1 MYQPFP
7 MLPGRRAQ
15 IWRYSPEYRRPRHFH
30 REPEL
35 NLVVSGTA
43 SFGTGRAL
51 IRAAAG
57 DLLHWPPGCDHELLD
72 PSPDF
77 DLFVFALTPELCDRV
92 LAQQSALAL
101 AGPLQIRLPEST
113 TAALHARLA
122 APAITAECHV
132 AEEHVARL
140 WLDAHDS
147 RLTAP
152 NRGTLGRR
160 VLRSLLQQPELD
172 RGERARLVHAHP
184 SELSRSFHRE
194 LGLTLGSYRTRLRLL
209 RFVELCDAR
218 RGTLLAAALEAGFGS
233 YSQCHRAFS
242 LTFGCTPRAFFGPHV
257 RDDMANAF
265 EPFGAPA
272 GPSPLHGHRDEV
284 ERQPAQRASGRDTQ
298 R

>member
-30 REPEL
+30 PEPEL

-43 SFGTGRAL
+43 IFGTGSAL
-51 IRAAAG
+51 IGAAAG
-57 DLLHWPPGCDHELLD
+57 DLLHWPPGCDHELIEA
-72 PSPDF
+72 SPDF
-77 DLFVFALTPELCDRV
+77 DLFVFALTPDLCDRV
-92 LAQQSALAL
+92 LGRRAAIAL

-113 TAALHARLA
+113 AAALHSRLA
-122 APAITAECHV
+122 APAITVECHV
-132 AEEHVARL
+132 GEEYVAGI

-147 RLTAP
+147 RMTAKP
-152 NRGTLGRR
+152 RSTLGRR

-209 RFVELCDAR
+209 RFVELVDTGR
-218 RGTLLAAALEAGFGS
+218 STLLAAALEAGFGS

-242 LTFGCTPRAFFGPHV
+242 MTFGCTPRAFFASSV
-257 RDDMANAF
+257 RDRMAGAF
-265 EPFGAPA
+265 EPFGSRP
-272 GPSPLHGHRDEV
+272 
-284 ERQPAQRASGRDTQ
+284 
-298 R
+298 

>member
-43 SFGTGRAL
+43 TFGTGRA
-51 IRAAAG
+51 IIPAAAG
-57 DLLHWPPGCDHELLD
+57 DLLHWPPGCDHELID
-72 PSPDF
+72 ASPDL

-92 LAQQSALAL
+92 LARQVALSL
-101 AGPLQIRLPEST
+101 AGPLQIRLPDST
-113 TAALHARLA
+113 TSGLRARLV
-122 APAITAECHV
+122 APMITTECHV
-132 AEEHVARL
+132 AEEYVARI

-147 RLTAP
+147 RMTASRL
-152 NRGTLGRR
+152 NTLGRR

-194 LGLTLGSYRTRLRLL
+194 FGLTLGSYRTRLRLL
-209 RFVELCDAR
+209 RFVELVDTGR
-218 RGTLLAAALEAGFGS
+218 STLLAAALEAGFGS

-242 LTFGCTPRAFFGPHV
+242 MTFGCTPRAFFGTPV
-257 RDDMANAF
+257 RGDMASTF
-265 EPFGAPA
+265 EPFSAMA
-272 GPSPLHGHRDEV
+272 VRSHAHGH
-284 ERQPAQRASGRDTQ
+284 GNDTEGQ
-298 R
+298 QT